1 MGLALSKEKLGEVV
15 GGKTVSATEK
25 MRFHGVEYDSREV
38 KGGEL
43 FVALPG
49 AKAHGHA
56 FLDQAFGRGAALAL
70 VEDPRL
76 LTESPHAERLV
87 CVSDSLKGL
96 WALAGWWRMELDLPV
111 LAVTGSVG
119 KTTVKEI
126 AAAALLKHSR
136 GIYSLKSHN
145 NHVGVPYTICRIDR
159 SHAWAVLE
167 MGMNHAGE
175 LRALTAIARP
185 DVAVITCIGPAHIE
199 NLGSLEAIAQ
209 AKLEIVAGLR
219 PGGTLVINGD
229 DRVLAE
235 GLAVCGEIGHPVVRF
250 GAGPCNDLT
259 VSDVVARGLEGLT
272 FRLSAS
278 GAIGGGQTTATM
290 GILGRHNALN
300 GAAAAL
306 AIKRLFPSLG
316 LDDIARGLADFRA
329 PLMRLSIKP
338 LTHDRRIIDD
348 SYNAN
353 PQSMRAALDIAADL
367 VASGLRVGLVLGD
380 MLELGER
387 SPSYHADIGGVV
399 AALKPVFC
407 VTVGP
412 LSEAIHTAAQS
423 VGIPAFRA
431 ETPEAA
437 AHIAR
442 KFGFDILLVKA
453 SRGTGLDRTVQTL
466 VDRDGVIGETV
477 RNEDSA

>member
-1 MGLALSKEKLGEVV
+1 MALALSKEKLVEVV
-15 GGKTVSATEK
+15 GGDAAASTEK
-25 MRFHGVEYDSREV
+25 ISFHGVVYDSREV
-38 KGGEL
+38 TGGEL

-49 AKAHGHA
+49 AQAHGHA

-70 VEDPRL
+70 IEDRRL
-76 LTESPHAERLV
+76 LTESPHADRLV
-87 CVSDSLKGL
+87 WVPNALHGF
-96 WALAGWWRMELDLPV
+96 WALAAWWRLELGVPV

-126 AAAALLKHSR
+126 AAAVLLKHSR

-145 NHVGVPYTICRIDR
+145 NHVGVPFTICRLDR

-175 LRALTAIARP
+175 LRALTGIARP
-185 DVAVITCIGPAHIE
+185 DVAIITCIGPAHIE

-229 DRVLAE
+229 DGVLAA
-235 GLAVCGEIGHPVVRF
+235 GLAGLGDIGRPVVRF
-250 GAGPCNDLT
+250 GAGPGNDLT
-259 VSDVVARGLEGLT
+259 VADITAQGLDGLA
-272 FRLSAS
+272 FRLIA
-278 GAIGGGQTTATM
+278 GAAMGGGAATATM

-300 GAAAAL
+300 GAAAVL
-306 AIKRLFPSLG
+306 GVQRLFPNLG
-316 LDDIARGLADFRA
+316 LEAIAQGLSDFRA
-329 PLMRLSIKP
+329 PLMRLAIKP
-338 LTHDRRIIDD
+338 LSHDRRIIDD

-367 VASGLRVGLVLGD
+367 ARTGLRVGLVLGD

-387 SPSYHADIGGVV
+387 APAYHAEIGTLA
-399 AALKPVFC
+399 AALKPVFV

-412 LSEAIHTAAQS
+412 LSEAIHTAVTGA
-423 VGIPAFRA
+423 GIPALRA

-453 SRGTGLDRTVQTL
+453 SRGTGLDRTVKTL
-466 VDRDGVIGETV
+466 IERDGEMGE
-477 RNEDSA
+477 A

>member
-1 MGLALSKEKLGEVV
+1 MALALSKEKLGEIV
-15 GGKTVSATEK
+15 GGKTVPSTEK
-25 MRFHGVEYDSREV
+25 MSFHGVEYDSREV

-49 AKAHGHA
+49 AKAHGHT

-87 CVSDSLKGL
+87 CVPDSLRGF
-96 WALAGWWRMELDLPV
+96 WAIAEWWRRELDVPV

-145 NHVGVPYTICRIDR
+145 NHVGVPYTICRLDR

-229 DRVLAE
+229 DQVLAA
-235 GLAVCGEIGHPVVRF
+235 GLAGCGDIGHPVVRF
-250 GAGPCNDLT
+250 GTGPGNDLT
-259 VSDVVARGLEGLT
+259 VSDVVSRGLEGLT
-272 FRLSAS
+272 FRLAA
-278 GAIGGGQTTATM
+278 GEVIGGGENTATM

-306 AIKRLFPSLG
+306 AIKRLFPDLG
-316 LDDIARGLADFRA
+316 LSEILRGLADFRA

-338 LTHDRRIIDD
+338 LTHERRVIDD

-367 VASGLRVGLVLGD
+367 VGSGLRVGLVLGD
-380 MLELGER
+380 MLELGEHA
-387 SPSYHADIGGVV
+387 PSYHAEIGRV
-399 AALKPVFC
+399 AAAVKPVFC
-407 VTVGP
+407 ITVGP
-412 LSEAIHTAAQS
+412 ISEAIHTVVQGA
-423 VGIPAFRA
+423 GIPAFRA
-431 ETPEAA
+431 ESPEAA

-466 VDRDGVIGETV
+466 VDRDGANGETV
-477 RNEDSA
+477 RSEESA